1 MSNGSDSGRSYVV
14 FGSNTVFT
22 DDLEVNQLA
31 RRHLACIDAST
42 SRMSP

>member
-31 RRHLACIDAST
+31 RR
-42 SRMSP
+42 